1 MNPKITN
8 KKITVYTSVVNTT
21 TRKTEYTK
29 QIIGGVAFYEKNIA
43 SNDTTGI
50 KNHREAI
57 AIIPYKNIVYSA
69 KLGDY
74 FIEGEGENFTT
85 LDALKKNHR
94 VYEIMQ
100 SDLKLDGNAP
110 HLYIRGV

>member
-1 MNPKITN
+1 MNPNVTKKTIT
-8 KKITVYTSVVNTT
+8 IYTSVINTT
-21 TRKTEYTK
+21 TRSVSYTK
-29 QIIGGVAFYEKNIA
+29 QVITGVAFFEKNIA
-43 SNDTTGI
+43 NKDNTGI

-57 AIIPYKNIVYSA
+57 AIIPYDDIVYSA

-74 FIEGEGENFTT
+74 FIEGSGENFTT
-85 LDALKKNHR
+85 LDNLKKSHR